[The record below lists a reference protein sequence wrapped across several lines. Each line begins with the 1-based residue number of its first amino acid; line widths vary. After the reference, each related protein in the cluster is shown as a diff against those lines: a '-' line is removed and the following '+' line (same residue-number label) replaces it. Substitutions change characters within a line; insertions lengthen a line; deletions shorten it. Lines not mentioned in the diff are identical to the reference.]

1 VHSFWYL
8 SSTTQTEKKFSTEI
22 TERMKCDKC
31 QRDFKSTQGLGNH
44 KKVCTGALLR
54 FQCHQCSFFMSSNQS
69 LKRHLTSCKS
79 AKVPRP
85 PSNEVDELKSKIKSL
100 EEEKQRLLD
109 IRPQPEASVTAS
121 MNITGD
127 HNTVNNS
134 NNVIVLQIDKEVLA
148 SMPFSALTDGFRGFA
163 DYCLK
168 HVIKGTL
175 KSTDRSRH
183 TVSYMDENNKM
194 IKDIKAR
201 QLSEKIFTD
210 VKPRA
215 EELRSDK
222 EIRAEVE
229 ANLCS
234 PDSLG
239 YFNAYGVCD
248 SIRYKKPESLTD
260 FGREIAK
267 KV

>member
-1 VHSFWYL
+1 
-8 SSTTQTEKKFSTEI
+8 
-22 TERMKCDKC
+22 MKCEKC
-31 QRDFKSTQGLGNH
+31 SAEFKTSQGLGKHTRTCSGN
-44 KKVCTGALLR
+44 KPR
-54 FQCHQCSFFMSSNQS
+54 FQCHQCSFCMSSNQS

-79 AKVPRP
+79 AKAPRP
-85 PSNEVDELKSKIKSL
+85 PSNEIEELKSKIKSL
-100 EEEKQRLLD
+100 EEEKQRLLGVT
-109 IRPQPEASVTAS
+109 PAPETSATAS

-148 SMPFSALTDGFRGFA
+148 TMPFSALTDGFKGFA

-168 HVIKGTL
+168 HVIKGNL
-175 KSTDRSRH
+175 KTTDRSRH

-210 VKPRA
+210 AKPRA
-215 EELRSDK
+215 EELRTDK

-234 PDSLG
+234 PESFG

-248 SIRYKKPESLTD
+248 SIRYKKPESLTN

>member
-1 VHSFWYL
+1 
-8 SSTTQTEKKFSTEI
+8 
-22 TERMKCDKC
+22 MKCDKC

-44 KKVCTGALLR
+44 KKVCTGALPR

-79 AKVPRP
+79 TKAPRP
-85 PSNEVDELKSKIKSL
+85 PSNEVEELKSKIKSL
-100 EEEKQRLLD
+100 EEENQRLLG
-109 IRPQPEASVTAS
+109 ITPAASETTPSVS
-121 MNITGD
+121 INGD
-127 HNTVNNS
+127 NNTVTTTTNS

-148 SMPFSALTDGFRGFA
+148 TMPFSALTDGFRGFA

-210 VKPRA
+210 AKPRA
-215 EELRSDK
+215 EELRNDK

-229 ANLCS
+229 ANICS
-234 PDSLG
+234 PESLG

-248 SIRYKKPESLTD
+248 SIRYKKPESLTN